1 MQHFL
6 LIKQFWSKGVNESFE
21 DVLLNGD
28 ESELND
34 LKRFLFEENV
44 RLSIKQKELQEMHE
58 KFLAE
63 RIQFQEEMKQINLR
77 VVTERKRLN
86 DEETFFDKKMQ
97 ILKNGFSEL
106 ERDRETFEYEKKLFY
121 SQKAE
126 TERKRSQAINDDVI
140 TGLLFAGVNNTLA
153 LKKRYRDLLKIF
165 HPDNL
170 CGDNTMV
177 AIINKEYERLKKEI
191 DYPFKNVN

>member
-1 MQHFL
+1 MQD
-6 LIKQFWSKGVNESFE
+6 SFE
-21 DVLLNGD
+21 TILLNGD
-28 ESELND
+28 EGQLNE
-34 LKRFLFEENV
+34 LKRFLFEENI

-77 VVTERKRLN
+77 AVTERKRLR

-97 ILKNGFSEL
+97 ILKNGFAQLDADKRKLEAEKRAFKQQQSAASFTKTEKSEVHV
-106 ERDRETFEYEKKLFY
+106 D
-121 SQKAE
+121 
-126 TERKRSQAINDDVI
+126 
-140 TGLLFAGVNNTLA
+140 GGMLFAGVQNPLA
-153 LKKRYRDLLKIF
+153 LKKRYRDLLKIY

-170 CGDNTMV
+170 CGDTAMV
-177 AIINKEYERLKKEI
+177 TLINKEYERLKKEM

>member
-1 MQHFL
+1 M
-6 LIKQFWSKGVNESFE
+6 NESFE

-126 TERKRSQAINDDVI
+126 AERKRSQAINDDVI